1 MPWWLKPAEAS
12 PLLHGMS
19 GDDKP
24 TGRALSRRQFDEVIR
39 RAAELTAQ
47 DSESGSELGE
57 TDLFRIA
64 REVGLPEH
72 HVRHALSEVRAGA
85 ASGGLVDRIYGPAHI
100 VVSRVV
106 PGTTETVA
114 KKLDDFLVG
123 GQLLHRVRRTPNYL
137 QFRPAVDW
145 ISSLARAASATSQ
158 RYYVASAKSV
168 EVRLDSAEE
177 GRTLVEFV
185 VDPGIRTDWIAGG
198 MVGGGA
204 GGMVGG
210 IGTWAWLSSLTP
222 ELAAVAAG
230 VAVAGGTFAFV
241 HQLTASGH
249 KKKWKEILAEVE
261 GILDRLE
268 SGEQLEPPPPS
279 WRRWVER
286 QFHGA
291 RRLFQQDDDLTEL

>member
-1 MPWWLKPAEAS
+1 
-12 PLLHGMS
+12 MS
-19 GDDKP
+19 ENEQGSD
-24 TGRALSRRQFDEVIR
+24 RALSRRQFDEVIR

-47 DSESGSELGE
+47 DTEAGAELGE
-57 TDLFRIA
+57 ADLFRIA
-64 REVGLPEH
+64 REVGLPER

-85 ASGGLVDRIYGPAHI
+85 VSGGLLDRFYGPAHI

-106 PGTTETVA
+106 PGSTEEVA

-123 GQLLHRVRRTPNYL
+123 GRLLHRVRRTPNYL
-137 QFRPAVDW
+137 QYRPAVDW

-168 EVRLDSAEE
+168 EVRIGQAEE

-185 VDPGIRTDWIAGG
+185 VDPGIRGDWVAGG
-198 MVGGGA
+198 VIGGGA
-204 GGMVGG
+204 GGLVSGVGSG
-210 IGTWAWLSSLTP
+210 VWLASVSP
-222 ELAAVAAG
+222 DVLAVGAG
-230 VAVAGGTFAFV
+230 VLLASGIFAVINR
-241 HQLTASGH
+241 LTASGH
-249 KKKWKEILAEVE
+249 RKKWQEILAEVE

-268 SGEQLEPPPPS
+268 VGETLEPPPAS

-291 RRLFQQDDDLTEL
+291 RRLLEPRDDDNGPF